1 MTRPLCITVN
11 WFQGDQTVQ
20 SVDLK
25 NFLVRRGRQAL
36 GMTGVC
42 VGSFRALGF

>member
-1 MTRPLCITVN
+1 MIEPFCITVN
-11 WFQGDQTVQ
+11 TFQGGQAPQ

-25 NFLVRRGRQAL
+25 NFLVWRGGQAL

-42 VGSFRALGF
+42 VGSFQALGF

>member
-1 MTRPLCITVN
+1 MIEPLCITVN
-11 WFQGDQTVQ
+11 TFQGRQAPQ

-42 VGSFRALGF
+42 VGSLRALGF

>member
-1 MTRPLCITVN
+1 MIEPLCITVN
-11 WFQGDQTVQ
+11 TFQGDQAPQ

-25 NFLVRRGRQAL
+25 NFLVRRGNQAL